1 MGMEIVE
8 ELRTFILQELAGEPS
23 SEPLD
28 LHEDLLA
35 AGLIDSLGVVK
46 LAEFIHGTYGILI
59 TDEDVVPEN
68 FRSLDSLA
76 RFIRGRL
83 PA

>member
-1 MGMEIVE
+1 MGMEVVD
-8 ELRTFILQELAGEPS
+8 ELRTFILRELAGETSPQ
-23 SEPLD
+23 PLD
-28 LHEDLLA
+28 PHEDLLV

-46 LAEFIHGTYGILI
+46 LAEFIKGSYGIEI

-76 RFIRGRL
+76 RFIRERL
-83 PA
+83 PR